1 MATYKVQWIKKER
14 GLEHADALMGRVETI
29 LNEQAVDGFELDQL
43 LPSINN
49 ASSDLIGV
57 FLILKKK

>member
-1 MATYKVQWIKKER
+1 
-14 GLEHADALMGRVETI
+14 MGRVETI
-29 LNEQAVDGFELDQL
+29 LNEQAIDGFELDQL